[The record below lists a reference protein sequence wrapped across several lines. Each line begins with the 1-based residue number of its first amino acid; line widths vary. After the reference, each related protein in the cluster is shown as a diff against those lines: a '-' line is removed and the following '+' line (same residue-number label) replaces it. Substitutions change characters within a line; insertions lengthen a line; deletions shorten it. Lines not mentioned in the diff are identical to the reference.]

1 MRVFEPFFNL
11 GIQSNGISMEDITT
25 EEMQSIGSSSHPQQE
40 ASRES
45 SSAKE
50 PKTSRLKMLA
60 KMVKETVVVMRNV
73 QVVNLQS
80 IISAQQKWRIISEG
94 YQNLLEF
101 GTVSFFLWN
110 LLFCLCNVS
119 RRIHVVVSCGAVS
132 RNEHIRLSCRE
143 LR

>member
-1 MRVFEPFFNL
+1 VRVFEPFFNL

-101 GTVSFFLWN
+101 GTVSFFL
-110 LLFCLCNVS
+110 
-119 RRIHVVVSCGAVS
+119 
-132 RNEHIRLSCRE
+132 
-143 LR
+143 